1 MNRRNFLRSL
11 LIFLG
16 STALVSFAYPLLR
29 FLEPPG
35 AGAKAVKVIIKK
47 GDIPPGAARDIV
59 INSAPAIV
67 INIPD
72 KGFIALSKVCTHLG
86 CLVDYDSTKKRLV
99 CPCHAGVFS
108 LEGKVLSGPPPKP
121 LLKYAVKVQGE
132 DIVIG

>member
-11 LIFLG
+11 LVFLG
-16 STALVSFAYPLLR
+16 SIAFVSFAYPLVR

-35 AGAKAVKVIIKK
+35 AGAKAVKVTIKK
-47 GDIPPGAARDIV
+47 GDIPPGSAKDIV
-59 INSAPAIV
+59 INNTPAIV

-86 CLVDYDSTKKRLV
+86 CLVDYDSSKRRLV
-99 CPCHAGVFS
+99 CPCHAGVYS
-108 LEGKVLSGPPPKP
+108 LEGNVLSGPPPKP

-132 DIVIG
+132 DIEIG